1 MQSRIKTHR
10 KGLIV
15 ATQQH
20 LSARRVQ
27 AVPPSI
33 LSCCQW
39 REQLGWPPSTLP
51 DSLLSSSDC
60 RQSRQNGARS
70 RTVRTCDAILTPPE
84 KEQRNTPEIPSHLT
98 GSVRFLSQPSH
109 NPHRPTRK
117 RQEEEES
124 VPERCVFVRSVCPPR
139 VRCPARSQS
148 DLSPVRA
155 HSVRFCQTLVRFHR
169 CLNLPRASPF
179 RTAAIAACPIV
190 LSALYI
196 RACHSTRMRALGREE
211 HSCCHCCLLL
221 RLLCR
226 QEAIHRHSKER
237 GEGFGISEVLDGTP
251 GGPILEGERGS

>member
-1 MQSRIKTHR
+1 MF
-10 KGLIV
+10 
-15 ATQQH
+15 
-20 LSARRVQ
+20 
-27 AVPPSI
+27 
-33 LSCCQW
+33 
-39 REQLGWPPSTLP
+39 
-51 DSLLSSSDC
+51 
-60 RQSRQNGARS
+60 
-70 RTVRTCDAILTPPE
+70 
-84 KEQRNTPEIPSHLT
+84 QR
-98 GSVRFLSQPSH
+98 GV
-109 NPHRPTRK
+109 
-117 RQEEEES
+117 
-124 VPERCVFVRSVCPPR
+124 CVRSVCPPR

-169 CLNLPRASPF
+169 YLNLPRASPF

-221 RLLCR
+221 LLVRLLCR

>member
-1 MQSRIKTHR
+1 MRRNTHTSRERTKEHSSN
-10 KGLIV
+10 L
-15 ATQQH
+15 
-20 LSARRVQ
+20 
-27 AVPPSI
+27 I
-33 LSCCQW
+33 LS
-39 REQLGWPPSTLP
+39 
-51 DSLLSSSDC
+51 DS
-60 RQSRQNGARS
+60 
-70 RTVRTCDAILTPPE
+70 
-84 KEQRNTPEIPSHLT
+84 
-98 GSVRFLSQPSH
+98 SVRFLSQPSH
-109 NPHRPTRK
+109 NPYRPTRK

-139 VRCPARSQS
+139 VRCSTRSQS
-148 DLSPVRA
+148 NLSPVRA

-221 RLLCR
+221 LVRLLCR

-237 GEGFGISEVLDGTP
+237 GKGFGISEVRDGTP
-251 GGPILEGERGS
+251 GGPILEGEREAPEVRRRSIRCSRCRCF